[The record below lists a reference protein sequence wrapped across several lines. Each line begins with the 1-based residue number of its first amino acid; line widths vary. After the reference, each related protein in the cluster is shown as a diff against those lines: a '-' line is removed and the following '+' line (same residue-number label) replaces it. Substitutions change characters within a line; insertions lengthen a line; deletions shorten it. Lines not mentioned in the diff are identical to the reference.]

1 MHGFKVLFSTT
12 SPWHFSFYELRNYG
26 HEIKIY
32 VHCLH
37 IHLRHYAFLL
47 EKKFELWI
55 WTDKQH
61 DAETVSM
68 WRTNKQWGMNNEFNK
83 TQKCKNILYR
93 DWIKYNLDIEFRMYL
108 QRYVQWRT
116 QLQLIVTPLIF
127 PQYKIIRGHKCCH
140 IVLKILLLIEKWKQR
155 AIVNEIC
162 KIKFKESLNVLT
174 LVHVSNGMLVGGE
187 THWHGKTRENN
198 NY

>member
-1 MHGFKVLFSTT
+1 
-12 SPWHFSFYELRNYG
+12 
-26 HEIKIY
+26 
-32 VHCLH
+32 
-37 IHLRHYAFLL
+37 
-47 EKKFELWI
+47 
-55 WTDKQH
+55 
-61 DAETVSM
+61 
-68 WRTNKQWGMNNEFNK
+68 MNNEFNK

-140 IVLKILLLIEKWKQR
+140 IVLMILLLIEKWKQR

-174 LVHVSNGMLVGGE
+174 LVNVSRWDASRRRDTFGTE
-187 THWHGKTRENN
+187 RRGKSIIIKSNPPNEQASKGTFLYNLKPSKKTKLKQ
-198 NY
+198 